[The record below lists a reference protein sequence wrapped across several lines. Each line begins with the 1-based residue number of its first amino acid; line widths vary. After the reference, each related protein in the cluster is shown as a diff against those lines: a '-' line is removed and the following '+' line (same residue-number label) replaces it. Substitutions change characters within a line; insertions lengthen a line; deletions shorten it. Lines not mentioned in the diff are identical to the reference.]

1 MIKNSISMD
10 QNSEDNLK
18 YLKARYAVYRS
29 ANFLV
34 SVQIVLT
41 AIVPT
46 AMAVAGIWYTSHKG
60 LFALLG
66 LSIALLDVLVID
78 RRLGKLST
86 MAAKLSEDFD
96 CRLFS
101 LPRSNFL
108 VGPGLLPETVR
119 EYCQKFPS
127 RKESDLRNWYPEA
140 VSRLP
145 HYLGVVLCQRT
156 NLWYDSELRQRYA
169 SLVKWSGI
177 SVFCFSF
184 GLAWWM
190 DYSLQ
195 EAVLSVMA
203 PMFPFFAWT
212 IRTYWRQ
219 SDVSAAQAKNLSSAE
234 TLWKQGSRGI
244 LTEEKIWPEIRE
256 LQSAIYA
263 RRSSSPLIVPFFYSI
278 LRPKMEDRMNDAA
291 EQLVKESG
299 LE

>member
-1 MIKNSISMD
+1 MIKNAITTD
-10 QNSEDNLK
+10 QNSESNLK
-18 YLKARYAVYRS
+18 YLKARYSVYRS
-29 ANFLV
+29 ANLLV
-34 SVQIVLT
+34 SLQILLT
-41 AIVPT
+41 AIVPA
-46 AMAVAGIWYTSHKG
+46 AMALAGIWYANHKG

-66 LSIALLDVLVID
+66 LSITLLDMLVID
-78 RRLGKLST
+78 RRLGKLSA
-86 MAAKLSEDFD
+86 MAAKLAEEFD

-101 LPRSNFL
+101 LPWSTIL
-108 VGPGLLPETVR
+108 VGPGPLPESVR

-127 RKESDLRNWYPEA
+127 GRETGLKNWYPEA

-177 SVFCFSF
+177 SVFCISF

-190 DYSLQ
+190 NYSLQ

-212 IRTYWRQ
+212 IRTFWRQ

-234 TLWKQGSRGI
+234 ILWKQGIRGI

-263 RRSSSPLIVPFFYSI
+263 RRSSSPLIIPFFYSI
-278 LRPKMEDRMNDAA
+278 LRPRMEDRMNDAA